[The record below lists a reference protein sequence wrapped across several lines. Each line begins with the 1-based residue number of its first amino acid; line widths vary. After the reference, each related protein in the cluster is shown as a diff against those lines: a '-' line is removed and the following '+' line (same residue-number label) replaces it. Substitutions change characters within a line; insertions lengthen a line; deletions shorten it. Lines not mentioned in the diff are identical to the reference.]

1 MQNIH
6 GHLLFDYKFR
16 WFESIK
22 YRTFQGYIQT
32 VIVYYSRRVIGS
44 SFPSKQKLLG
54 INKILDIF
62 RNVKEKKKHTV
73 EY

>member
-6 GHLLFDYKFR
+6 AHLLFDYKFR

-22 YRTFQGYIQT
+22 YSTIQDYIQT
-32 VIVYYSRRVIGS
+32 VMVYYSRRVIGS
-44 SFPSKQKLLG
+44 RFLSKQKFLG
-54 INKILDIF
+54 INKMLDIF
-62 RNVKEKKKHTV
+62 RNVKGKKKHTV